1 MSGGP
6 PSRPIGRPTGR
17 SVLLASCAIVVVIA
31 LLAVLPARAGA
42 GLLTAGSGVFG
53 VVMIRAVLSGRSAG
67 PRFRALALAGGILLT
82 ALAGAAS
89 GIAFLVA
96 PGVRVAGVP
105 LPAEIALVT
114 LFFVAGAYLPAIL
127 RPPQRRD
134 LLARLRLALDAL
146 GVAACVIFLPWLLLL
161 DHRGG
166 AVTALIFGGAAAATV
181 AVTGVHAIRH
191 RSALQWCAPGAAL
204 SLICLSAFTIGQDFT
219 GQSNAAI
226 AALAAGLASTV
237 AAGLMW
243 HGATRI
249 RPDARP
255 IPPAGSE
262 PSAGFPLLTL
272 PVLGAA
278 LITVYHLVNG
288 GRLDDMSIFL
298 GVTAI
303 TAVGAR
309 EWVSAI
315 ALRRHADHLTMQGN
329 RLRNLVF
336 GSADVAMVLD
346 ADLAVRWQSPAAARQ
361 FGLSDQDVLGRSA
374 TALVHPDQSDAVH
387 AYLTTRMAG
396 RAGVESLAVRLRDGF
411 GAWRDT
417 EWTTNGADPAEPG
430 HSLVVH
436 VRDVSNL
443 RNLERA
449 LRETTHLDRQT
460 SLTNREG
467 LRRASELIPDAG
479 AMIVIELGGLTAIA
493 DLHGPDLAEVVV
505 VEAAGRLRAR
515 VSGGDVP
522 ARLGEHRFAVL
533 TRCGAVRAHLLAG
546 QLVNA
551 LSAPYEVTGTVAHL
565 SGRAG
570 LTDLVPDTGI
580 DEVIRRANLAVRS
593 VRSEPPGAVE
603 WYEEQMEAR
612 LLRRSTPEQDLPG
625 AVERGEIRLNFQPI
639 LELTGKRPAGV
650 EALPAWRH
658 PSLGPV
664 PAGELLA
671 LADDLGLLGGIGD
684 WALQQSCRLL
694 AGWRRQHDDLWLA
707 LTMRPRALAD
717 PSFQASLQTALELY
731 QIPPAALVIEVTEQ
745 DLHED
750 LAEQLGRLRAEGLRT
765 AVGDFGAGPTS
776 LSRLRVLPIDLL
788 KIDQNVFGQAG
799 AFLDVIMMLG
809 RRLGVE
815 VIASGLQNPDDLETV
830 RSAGCRLGQGE
841 LLGAPMPAEHL
852 EAFLEQHRG
861 ARRRT

>member
-1 MSGGP
+1 MYGGP
-6 PSRPIGRPTGR
+6 PSRPIGRPSGR

-42 GLLTAGSGVFG
+42 GLLAACSGAFG
-53 VVMIRAVLSGRSAG
+53 VAMIRAVLTGRSAG

-82 ALAGAAS
+82 AVIGAAS
-89 GIAFLVA
+89 GIAVLVA

-105 LPAEIALVT
+105 LPAEIPLVG
-114 LFFVAGAYLPAIL
+114 LFFVAGACLPAIL

-134 LLARLRLALDAL
+134 LLARLRLTLDAI
-146 GVAACVIFLPWLLLL
+146 GVAACLIFLPWLFLF

-181 AVTGVHAIRH
+181 AVAGVHAIRH
-191 RSALQWCAPGAAL
+191 RSALRWCAPGAAL
-204 SLICLSAFTIGQDFT
+204 SLVCLAAFTIGQDFT
-219 GQSNAAI
+219 GQPNAVLAAI
-226 AALAAGLASTV
+226 AAGLASTV
-237 AAGLMW
+237 AAALMW
-243 HGATRI
+243 HGTTRI

-288 GRLDDMSIFL
+288 GRLDAMSIVL
-298 GVTAI
+298 GSTAI
-303 TAVGAR
+303 AAVGAR

-315 ALRRHADHLTMQGN
+315 ALRRHADHLTVQGN
-329 RLRNLVF
+329 RLRSLVF

-387 AYLTTRMAG
+387 AALTVRMAG
-396 RAGVESLAVRLRDGF
+396 RADAGSLAVRLRDGF

-417 EWTTNGADPAEPG
+417 EWTTDGADPAEPG
-430 HSLVVH
+430 ESLVVH
-436 VRDVSNL
+436 VRDVSNV
-443 RNLERA
+443 RSLERA
-449 LRETTHLDRQT
+449 LQETTHLDRQT
-460 SLTNREG
+460 SLANSDG

-479 AMIVIELGGLTAIA
+479 ALIVIELGGLTAIA

-515 VSGGDVP
+515 VTGGDVP

-533 TRCGAVRAHLLAG
+533 TRRGAVRAHLLAS

-551 LSAPYEVTGTVAHL
+551 LSAPYEITGTVAHV
-565 SGRAG
+565 SGWAG
-570 LTDLVPDTGI
+570 LTDLVPDAGI
-580 DEVIRRANLAVRS
+580 DEVIRRATLAVRS
-593 VRSEPPGAVE
+593 VRSEPPGAVD

-612 LLRRSTPEQDLPG
+612 LLRRSTLEQDLPG
-625 AVERGEIRLNFQPI
+625 AVARGELRLTFQPI
-639 LELTGKRPAGV
+639 AELTGDRPAGV

-658 PSLGPV
+658 PALGAV

-671 LADDLGLLGGIGD
+671 LAEDLGLLGRIGD

-694 AGWRRQHDDLWLA
+694 AGWRRQHEELWLA
-707 LTMRPRALAD
+707 LAMRPRGLAD
-717 PSFQASLQTALELY
+717 ASFQASLRTALELY
-731 QIPPAALVIEVTEQ
+731 RLPPAALVIEVTEQ

-750 LAEQLGRLRAEGLRT
+750 VAAELGRLRADGLRT
-765 AVGDFGAGPTS
+765 AVDDFGAGPTS

-788 KIDQNVFGQAG
+788 KIDRKVFDEAG
-799 AFLDVIMMLG
+799 MFLEVTMTLG

-815 VIASGLQNPDDLETV
+815 VIAGGLREPGDLETV
-830 RSAGCRLGQGE
+830 RAAGCRLGQGE

-852 EAFLEQHRG
+852 EAYLEQHRG
-861 ARRRT
+861 SRRRS